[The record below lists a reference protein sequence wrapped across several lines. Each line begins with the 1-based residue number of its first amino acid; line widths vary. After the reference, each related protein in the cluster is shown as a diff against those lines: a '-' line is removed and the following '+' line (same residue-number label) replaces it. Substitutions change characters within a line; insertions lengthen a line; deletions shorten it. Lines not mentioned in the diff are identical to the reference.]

1 MPIIRPPTNGLI
13 PLASFLSGF
22 AMFGSKQTEMD
33 RVIKTVIADDEQIAR
48 RVLREELELLPE
60 VTIVGEAED
69 GRQVLQQIVD
79 LRPDLVF
86 LDLQMPGMGGFE
98 VVRNL
103 SGPRLPV
110 IVIVTAFHQHAIEA
124 FEAGAIDY
132 LLKPVSE
139 ARLRKALER
148 VRNLLGKPLEIAQD
162 LAKIASTA
170 ETLNPA
176 RRKLVGRAGREY
188 YLLDADEVLALQAEG
203 ELVWIVTPK
212 RRFMASQTLRA
223 LETSLQSFSFQRVHR
238 NAIVNINHVRK
249 VDRPYQPSLDAN
261 SYQRFGV
268 RGQQASGAQHSPPL
282 GTLVGHG
289 LPAHCQ
295 K

>member
-1 MPIIRPPTNGLI
+1 MATIWPPTRGLI
-13 PLASFLSGF
+13 PQNSFLSDF
-22 AMFGSKQTEMD
+22 AGFGSKQTKMD
-33 RVIKTVIADDEQIAR
+33 HLIKTLIADDEQIAR
-48 RVLREELELLPE
+48 KVLREELELLPD
-60 VTIVGEAED
+60 VAIVGEAES
-69 GRQVLQQIVD
+69 GPQVLQQIVE

-86 LDLQMPGMGGFE
+86 LDLQMPRMGGFE

-103 SGPRLPV
+103 SGSRLPV

-139 ARLRKALER
+139 ARLRRAVER
-148 VRNLLGKPLEIAQD
+148 AKNLIGKPLEIAQD
-162 LAKIASTA
+162 LAKIASASEAQNT
-170 ETLNPA
+170 A

-212 RRFMASQTLRA
+212 RRFMASQTLRN
-223 LETSLQSFSFQRVHR
+223 LETSLQPFPFQRVHR

-249 VDRPYQPSLDAN
+249 VTALTSHRWMLTLSN
-261 SYQRFGV
+261 E
-268 RGQQASGAQHSPPL
+268 QQFVVSKRQ
-282 GTLVGHG
+282 
-289 LPAHCQ
+289 AHNIRRLLER
-295 K
+295 

>member
-1 MPIIRPPTNGLI
+1 
-13 PLASFLSGF
+13 
-22 AMFGSKQTEMD
+22 MD
-33 RVIKTVIADDEQIAR
+33 RPIKTIIADDEQIAR
-48 RVLREELELLPE
+48 RVLREELELLPD
-60 VTIVGEAED
+60 VSIVGEAEN
-69 GRQVLQQIVD
+69 GPQVLQQIVE

-86 LDLQMPGMGGFE
+86 LDLQMPGMEGFE
-98 VVRNL
+98 VIRNL

-139 ARLRKALER
+139 ARLRRAVER
-148 VRNLLGKPLEIAQD
+148 AKNLIGKPLEIAQD
-162 LAKIASTA
+162 LAKIASASEAQNT
-170 ETLNPA
+170 A

-212 RRFMASQTLRA
+212 RRFMASQTLRT
-223 LETSLQSFSFQRVHR
+223 LETSLQPLAFQRVHR

-249 VDRPYQPSLDAN
+249 VTALTSHRWMLTLSN
-261 SYQRFGV
+261 E
-268 RGQQASGAQHSPPL
+268 QQFVVSKRQ
-282 GTLVGHG
+282 
-289 LPAHCQ
+289 AHNILRLLER
-295 K
+295 

>member
-1 MPIIRPPTNGLI
+1 
-13 PLASFLSGF
+13 
-22 AMFGSKQTEMD
+22 MD

-48 RVLREELELLPE
+48 QVLREELALMPE

-69 GRQVLQQIVD
+69 GPQVLQQIVD

-103 SGPRLPV
+103 RGPRLPV
-110 IVIVTAFHQHAIEA
+110 IVVVTAFHQHAIEA
-124 FEAGAIDY
+124 FQAGAIDY

-139 ARLRKALER
+139 ATLRRAVER
-148 VRNLLGKPLEIAQD
+148 VKNLLGKPLEIAED
-162 LAKIASTA
+162 LARIASTA
-170 ETLNPA
+170 ETINPA

-188 YLLDADEVLALQAEG
+188 YLLDTDEVLALQAEG

-249 VDRPYQPSLDAN
+249 VTSLTSHRWMLTLTNDLEFVVSKRQAHN
-261 SYQRFGV
+261 V
-268 RGQQASGAQHSPPL
+268 RRL
-282 GTLVGHG
+282 LER
-289 LPAHCQ
+289 
-295 K
+295 

>member
-1 MPIIRPPTNGLI
+1 
-13 PLASFLSGF
+13 
-22 AMFGSKQTEMD
+22 MD
-33 RVIKTVIADDEQIAR
+33 RPIKTIIADDEQIAR
-48 RVLREELELLPE
+48 RVLREELELLPD
-60 VTIVGEAED
+60 VSIVGEAEN
-69 GRQVLQQIVD
+69 GPQVLQQIVE

-86 LDLQMPGMGGFE
+86 LDLQMPGMEGFE
-98 VVRNL
+98 VIRNL

-139 ARLRKALER
+139 ARLRRAVER
-148 VRNLLGKPLEIAQD
+148 AKNLIGKPLEIAQD
-162 LAKIASTA
+162 LAKIASASEAQNT
-170 ETLNPA
+170 A

-212 RRFMASQTLRA
+212 RRFMASQTLRT
-223 LETSLQSFSFQRVHR
+223 LETSLQPLAFQRVHR

-249 VDRPYQPSLDAN
+249 VTALTSHRWMLTLSN
-261 SYQRFGV
+261 E
-268 RGQQASGAQHSPPL
+268 QQFVVSKRQ
-282 GTLVGHG
+282 
-289 LPAHCQ
+289 AHNIRRLLER
-295 K
+295 

>member
-1 MPIIRPPTNGLI
+1 
-13 PLASFLSGF
+13 
-22 AMFGSKQTEMD
+22 MD
-33 RVIKTVIADDEQIAR
+33 RLIKTVIADDEQIAR
-48 RVLREELELLPE
+48 QVLRDELELLPE
-60 VTIVGEAED
+60 VTIVAEAED
-69 GRQVLQQIVD
+69 GRQVLQQIVE

-139 ARLRKALER
+139 ARLRRAVER
-148 VRNLLGKPLEIAQD
+148 AKNLMGKPLEIAED
-162 LAKIASTA
+162 LAKIASA
-170 ETLNPA
+170 SEALNPA

-238 NAIVNINHVRK
+238 NALVNINHVRK
-249 VDRPYQPSLDAN
+249 VSALTSHRWMLTLSNDLEFVVSKRQAHNIRSLLE
-261 SYQRFGV
+261 R
-268 RGQQASGAQHSPPL
+268 
-282 GTLVGHG
+282 
-289 LPAHCQ
+289 
-295 K
+295 

>member
-1 MPIIRPPTNGLI
+1 V
-13 PLASFLSGF
+13 F
-22 AMFGSKQTEMD
+22 
-33 RVIKTVIADDEQIAR
+33 
-48 RVLREELELLPE
+48 
-60 VTIVGEAED
+60 IVGEAES
-69 GRQVLQQIVD
+69 GPQVVQQIVE

-110 IVIVTAFHQHAIEA
+110 IIIVTAFHQHAIEA

-139 ARLRKALER
+139 ARLRRAIER
-148 VRNLLGKPLEIAQD
+148 AKSLMGKPLEIAQD
-162 LAKIASTA
+162 LAKIASASEAQNT
-170 ETLNPA
+170 A

-212 RRFMASQTLRA
+212 RRFMASQTLRN
-223 LETSLQSFSFQRVHR
+223 LETSLQPFPFQRVHR
-238 NAIVNINHVRK
+238 NAIVNISHVRK
-249 VDRPYQPSLDAN
+249 VTALTSHRWMLTLSN
-261 SYQRFGV
+261 E
-268 RGQQASGAQHSPPL
+268 QQFVVSKRQ
-282 GTLVGHG
+282 
-289 LPAHCQ
+289 AHNIRRLLER
-295 K
+295 

>member
-1 MPIIRPPTNGLI
+1 MSIIRPPTSGLI
-13 PLASFLSGF
+13 PLASFLSGLK
-22 AMFGSKQTEMD
+22 MFSSKQTEMD
-33 RVIKTVIADDEQIAR
+33 RLIKTVIADDEQIAR

-60 VTIVGEAED
+60 VAIVGEAED

-98 VVRNL
+98 VVRHL

-148 VRNLLGKPLEIAQD
+148 VKNLLGKPLEIAQD

-223 LETSLQSFSFQRVHR
+223 LESSLQSFSFQRVHR

-249 VDRPYQPSLDAN
+249 VTALTSHRWMLTLTNDLEFVVSKR
-261 SYQRFGV
+261 
-268 RGQQASGAQHSPPL
+268 QAHNIRRL
-282 GTLVGHG
+282 LER
-289 LPAHCQ
+289 
-295 K
+295 

>member
-1 MPIIRPPTNGLI
+1 
-13 PLASFLSGF
+13 
-22 AMFGSKQTEMD
+22 MD
-33 RVIKTVIADDEQIAR
+33 RVIKTLIADDEQIAR
-48 RVLREELELLPE
+48 KVLREELELLPE

-69 GRQVLQQIVD
+69 GREALRQIVD

-139 ARLRKALER
+139 ARLKRAVER
-148 VRNLLGKPLEIAQD
+148 VKNLLGKPLEIAQD
-162 LAKIASTA
+162 LAKIASA
-170 ETLNPA
+170 ADAPNLA

-188 YLLDADEVLALQAEG
+188 YLLDTDEVLALQAEG
-203 ELVWIVTPK
+203 ELVWIVTSK
-212 RRFMASQTLRA
+212 RRFLASQTLRA
-223 LETSLQSFSFQRVHR
+223 LETSLQSLSFQRVHR

-249 VDRPYQPSLDAN
+249 VAALTSHRWMLTLSNEMQFVVSK
-261 SYQRFGV
+261 R
-268 RGQQASGAQHSPPL
+268 QAHNIRRIL
-282 GTLVGHG
+282 ER
-289 LPAHCQ
+289 
-295 K
+295 

>member
-1 MPIIRPPTNGLI
+1 
-13 PLASFLSGF
+13 
-22 AMFGSKQTEMD
+22 MD
-33 RVIKTVIADDEQIAR
+33 RVIRTVIADDEQIAR
-48 RVLREELELLPE
+48 RILREELELLPE

-69 GRQVLQQIVD
+69 GRDALRQIVD
-79 LRPDLVF
+79 LQPDLVF
-86 LDLQMPGMGGFE
+86 LDLQMPAMGGFE

-139 ARLRKALER
+139 ARLRRAVER
-148 VRNLLGKPLEIAQD
+148 AKRLLGKPLEIAQD
-162 LAKIASTA
+162 LAKIASAT
-170 ETLNPA
+170 EFLQPA

-188 YLLDADEVLALQAEG
+188 YLLDTDEVLALQAEG

-212 RRFMASQTLRA
+212 RRFLASQTLRV
-223 LETSLQSFSFQRVHR
+223 LETSLKSLSFQRVHR

-249 VDRPYQPSLDAN
+249 VTALTSHRWMLTLSNDLDFVVSKRQAHN
-261 SYQRFGV
+261 IRRLLQR
-268 RGQQASGAQHSPPL
+268 
-282 GTLVGHG
+282 
-289 LPAHCQ
+289 
-295 K
+295 

>member
-1 MPIIRPPTNGLI
+1 
-13 PLASFLSGF
+13 
-22 AMFGSKQTEMD
+22 MFGSKQTEMD
-33 RVIKTVIADDEQIAR
+33 RVIKTVIADDERIAR
-48 RVLREELELLPE
+48 QVLREELELLPE

-69 GRQVLQQIVD
+69 GREVLQQIVE

-98 VVRNL
+98 VIRNL

-110 IVIVTAFHQHAIEA
+110 IVIVTAFHQHAMEA

-139 ARLRKALER
+139 ARLRKAVER
-148 VRNLLGKPLEIAQD
+148 AKKLLGKPLEIAQD
-162 LAKIASTA
+162 LANIASAA
-170 ETLNPA
+170 ETVSPA

-223 LETSLQSFSFQRVHR
+223 LENSLESLLFQRVHR

-249 VDRPYQPSLDAN
+249 VAALTSHRWMLTLSNRTELVVSKRQAHN
-261 SYQRFGV
+261 V
-268 RGQQASGAQHSPPL
+268 RRLLRH
-282 GTLVGHG
+282 
-289 LPAHCQ
+289 
-295 K
+295 

>member
-1 MPIIRPPTNGLI
+1 
-13 PLASFLSGF
+13 
-22 AMFGSKQTEMD
+22 MD
-33 RVIKTVIADDEQIAR
+33 RLIRTLIADDEQIAR

-60 VTIVGEAED
+60 ISIVGEAED
-69 GRQVLQQIVD
+69 GRQVFEQIVE
-79 LRPDLVF
+79 LGPDLVL
-86 LDLQMPGMGGFE
+86 LDLQMPGMEGLD

-124 FEAGAIDY
+124 FEAGAVDY

-148 VRNLLGKPLEIAQD
+148 VKKLLGKPLEIAED
-162 LAKIASTA
+162 LAKIASA
-170 ETLNPA
+170 SDALNPA

-223 LETSLQSFSFQRVHR
+223 LETSLRSLSFQRVHR

-249 VDRPYQPSLDAN
+249 VTAITSHRWMLTLTNDSEFVVSKR
-261 SYQRFGV
+261 
-268 RGQQASGAQHSPPL
+268 QAHNIRRL
-282 GTLVGHG
+282 LER
-289 LPAHCQ
+289 
-295 K
+295 

>member
-1 MPIIRPPTNGLI
+1 MSIIRPPTNFLI
-13 PLASFLSGF
+13 PLASFLSGLK
-22 AMFGSKQTEMD
+22 MFSSKQTEMD

-60 VTIVGEAED
+60 VIIVGEAED

-98 VVRNL
+98 VVRHL
-103 SGPRLPV
+103 SGPRLPF

-162 LAKIASTA
+162 LARIASA
-170 ETLNPA
+170 SDTLNPA

-212 RRFMASQTLRA
+212 RRFMASQ
-223 LETSLQSFSFQRVHR
+223 
-238 NAIVNINHVRK
+238 
-249 VDRPYQPSLDAN
+249 
-261 SYQRFGV
+261 
-268 RGQQASGAQHSPPL
+268 
-282 GTLVGHG
+282 
-289 LPAHCQ
+289 
-295 K
+295 

>member
-1 MPIIRPPTNGLI
+1 
-13 PLASFLSGF
+13 
-22 AMFGSKQTEMD
+22 MFSSKQAEMD
-33 RVIKTVIADDEQIAR
+33 RVIKTVIADDEQVDR

-69 GRQVLQQIVD
+69 GREALLQIVE

-110 IVIVTAFHQHAIEA
+110 VVIVTAFHQYAIEA

-139 ARLRKALER
+139 ARLRKAVER
-148 VRNLLGKPLEIAQD
+148 AKNLIGKPLEIAQD

-170 ETLNPA
+170 ETLSSA
-176 RRKLVGRAGREY
+176 HRKLVGRAGREY

-223 LETSLQSFSFQRVHR
+223 LESSLQSFSFQRVHR

-249 VDRPYQPSLDAN
+249 VSALTSHRWML
-261 SYQRFGV
+261 
-268 RGQQASGAQHSPPL
+268 
-282 GTLVGHG
+282 TLSNDSEFVVSKRK
-289 LPAHCQ
+289 AHNIRRLLER
-295 K
+295 